1 MKRILLTSTALVMV
15 AGIAAADGHAS
26 MSWSGKATAGIARA
40 GSGPATAAVAV
51 RTGAVYLADQISFKA
66 RGVLVANPLQ
76 GVALGSYGT
85 KPGVNASANRVPI
98 TMAGL
103 TATAAEITQMFAS
116 AAYNLAA
123 ETKTAK
129 ANGNKAGEAAAKA
142 KHALRIAELTYMYGI
157 PAQAKKDA
165 GDFKAYSEVNATVTG
180 SVTAGGMTLSAGVS
194 VDAGTG
200 YDFADD
206 DAFDGAKTNGVSLD
220 AVSLD
225 MGSAGKLTL
234 NDNAVTHLVDADD
247 DATGDVSYT
256 NTFGGATFTAVMDL
270 DKNDLDAAASKV
282 GTVQSFAT
290 ANVTATS
297 TVAAQ
302 SIGDYTG
309 FAAAVAADVQWSAK
323 VAMPVGAGTV
333 YVAMDEESGNA
344 FGGSAVV
351 SGMTVSVDSKLEALG
366 SDLKSNRAN
375 TIGVAT
381 TMGAVSGNFKYD
393 SIKDGNQWSVGA
405 GYTAGD
411 MSVAFAT
418 NEASSWSVSGNY
430 ALGTGASIKAGVN
443 YTEDA
448 FLGLSFAF

>member
-1 MKRILLTSTALVMV
+1 MV

-26 MSWSGKATAGIARA
+26 MTWSGSATAGLARNGGA
-40 GSGPATAAVAV
+40 EATAATPA
-51 RTGAVYLADQISFKA
+51 
-66 RGVLVANPLQ
+66 VAN
-76 GVALGSYGT
+76 VAAITAHITLRNAATDGYGRTSAQVGSNSVSVVDPVGSAAIT
-85 KPGVNASANRVPI
+85 VAEAATMRKAIADDLVVDNAAANGSP
-98 TMAGL
+98 TL
-103 TATAAEITQMFAS
+103 LATAA
-116 AAYNLAA
+116 
-123 ETKTAK
+123 
-129 ANGNKAGEAAAKA
+129 AN
-142 KHALRIAELTYMYGI
+142 
-157 PAQAKKDA
+157 AKKLNDQLDHYVGVLATKKADA

-206 DAFDGAKTNGVSLD
+206 DTFDGAKTNGVGLD
-220 AVSLD
+220 SVSLD

-234 NDNAVTHLVDADD
+234 NDDAITHMVDGDD

-270 DKNDLDAAASKV
+270 EKDDSDIAATKGTAGRIAVTADIRAS
-282 GTVQSFAT
+282 T
-290 ANVTATS
+290 AATATS
-297 TVAAQ
+297 ALIPAIAVGDWIA
-302 SIGDYTG
+302 SI
-309 FAAAVAADVQWSAK
+309 APVAADTQWSAK
-323 VAMPVGAGTV
+323 VAMPIGAGTV

-351 SGMTVSVDSKLEALG
+351 SGMTLSIDSKLEALG
-366 SDLKSNRAN
+366 SDIKSNRQN

-381 TMGAVSGNFKYD
+381 TMGAVNGKFTYD
-393 SIKDGNQWSVGA
+393 SLKDGNQWGVSA

-411 MSVAFAT
+411 ISVAFAT
-418 NEASSWSVSGNY
+418 NEASSWSVTGGY

>member
-1 MKRILLTSTALVMV
+1 MKSILLTSTALVMV

-26 MSWSGKATAGIARA
+26 MSWSGSATAGLARNGGA
-40 GSGPATAAVAV
+40 EATAAKAAVANV
-51 RTGAVYLADQISFKA
+51 TAVTAHITLRNAATDGYGLTNVVPGSTS
-66 RGVLVANPLQ
+66 VTVANP
-76 GVALGSYGT
+76 ASGT
-85 KPGVNASANRVPI
+85 VI
-98 TMAGL
+98 TAV
-103 TATAAEITQMFAS
+103 
-116 AAYNLAA
+116 
-123 ETKTAK
+123 
-129 ANGNKAGEAAAKA
+129 EAAAMRKA
-142 KHALRIAELTYMYGI
+142 IADELARDTKAASGNAMGI
-157 PAQAKKDA
+157 AAAVKEAARLNDQLDHYVGSLATTKKDA

-206 DAFDGAKTNGVSLD
+206 DTFDGAKTNGVGLD
-220 AVSLD
+220 SVSLD

-234 NDNAVTHLVDADD
+234 NDDAITHMVDSDD

-270 DKNDLDAAASKV
+270 EKDDSDIIASKAV
-282 GTVQSFAT
+282 LGTVAT
-290 ANVTATS
+290 A
-297 TVAAQ
+297 TVASVTQTAARAFKAAVAV
-302 SIGDYTG
+302 GDWVPG
-309 FAAAVAADVQWSAK
+309 AAAVAADVQWSAK
-323 VAMPVGAGTV
+323 VAMPVGGGSV

-351 SGMTVSVDSKLEALG
+351 SGMTLSIDSKLEALG

-375 TIGVAT
+375 TLGVAM
-381 TMGAVSGNFKYD
+381 TMGAVNGKFTYD
-393 SIKDGNQWSVGA
+393 SIKDGNQWGVSA
-405 GYTAGD
+405 GYSAGD

-418 NEASSWSVSGNY
+418 NEASSWSVTGGY